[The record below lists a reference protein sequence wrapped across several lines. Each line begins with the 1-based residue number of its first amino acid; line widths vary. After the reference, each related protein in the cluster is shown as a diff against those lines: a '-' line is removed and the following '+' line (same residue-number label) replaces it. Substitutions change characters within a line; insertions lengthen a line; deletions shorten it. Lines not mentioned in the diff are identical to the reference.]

1 MVGTPINFVQ
11 RPINQGLIKELLIKP
26 LLLRLKTSEMMKG
39 HERKVELLG
48 IDALSRAR

>member
-11 RPINQGLIKELLIKP
+11 RPISRSLIKELWIKP
-26 LLLRLKTSEMMKG
+26 LLLHLKTSEMMKG

-48 IDALSRAR
+48 IDALSWVR